1 MLPEPREMKR
11 KYLLGSSSPPG
22 VPSPNRGGVFTVILP
37 RPLVPIAYVILVP
50 HPLSLLSLLSL
61 LSPYYY
67 YYYQWLFSS
76 LLLPQASHVFLCFL
90 SNVPLVL
97 LTLFLILW
105 PYTVSLFPPFSKCHT
120 LTSSPL
126 PPWPHMTSYIF
137 LKQFFLFF
145 ITKVGL
151 KKTFWKWSSN
161 SISFFFSLSSFS
173 LFLSFNISLDFKWTK
188 LVCLFSCLFFH
199 YFFTLLF
206 TRTLFMIFSIY

>member
-1 MLPEPREMKR
+1 MLPEPREMQR

-76 LLLPQASHVFLCFL
+76 LLLLQASHVFLCFL
-90 SNVPLVL
+90 SNVPLIL

-137 LKQFFLFF
+137 VKQFFY
-145 ITKVGL
+145 
-151 KKTFWKWSSN
+151 
-161 SISFFFSLSSFS
+161 SL
-173 LFLSFNISLDFKWTK
+173 LPK
-188 LVCLFSCLFFH
+188 
-199 YFFTLLF
+199 
-206 TRTLFMIFSIY
+206 